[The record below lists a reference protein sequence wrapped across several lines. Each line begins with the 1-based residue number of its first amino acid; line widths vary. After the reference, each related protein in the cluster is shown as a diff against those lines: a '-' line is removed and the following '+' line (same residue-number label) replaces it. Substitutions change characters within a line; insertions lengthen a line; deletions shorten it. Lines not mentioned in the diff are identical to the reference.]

1 MKRHKLKDVI
11 AKLAD
16 LENKT
21 LKGVYES
28 EMINLNVNIDD
39 SGIKTNLLTIL
50 YFLFKSHLKVMEELA
65 NNEQTHSIII
75 EYDSEVIIKQ
85 IQQEFETLNNKN
97 NDTEQ
102 LLEEK
107 AQD

>member
-1 MKRHKLKDVI
+1 
-11 AKLAD
+11 
-16 LENKT
+16 
-21 LKGVYES
+21 
-28 EMINLNVNIDD
+28 
-39 SGIKTNLLTIL
+39 
-50 YFLFKSHLKVMEELA
+50 MEELA